1 MSRSGRVLCCGVP
14 HIAADDA
21 SMQPPAPDW
30 FTDALADAYE
40 PRSTTVDGVRV
51 DYRCWGPAADTGIVL
66 LHGSGAHAGW
76 WDHIGPQLARSA
88 RVVAIS
94 LSGHG
99 NSGRRPRYSNE
110 VWADEVAA
118 VIAAEGLIH
127 PTLVAHSMSGQVA
140 ATLAARP
147 DAHETPG
154 LNGVVFVDWVARDL
168 PPERVRIQRDRAY
181 RVYRRRADLATA
193 IRTFRPSP
201 RQPSAL
207 PYVLAH
213 IARSS
218 YREVADGWELAFDS
232 LIYDREPLLLAGA
245 QPLNCR
251 SVLLRAEH
259 GTVLPA
265 DLAAYAARAGAQFSW
280 VELPAAHHH
289 VMIDQPLVLVTGLRT
304 QLNAWAVADGTV
316 NVGSL

>member
-1 MSRSGRVLCCGVP
+1 
-14 HIAADDA
+14 
-21 SMQPPAPDW
+21 MQPAAPDW
-30 FTDALADAYE
+30 FTKALADAYE
-40 PRSTTVDGVRV
+40 PRSMTSDGVRV
-51 DYRCWGPAADTGIVL
+51 DYRCWGPAEGRGIVL

-76 WDHIGPQLARSA
+76 WDHIGPQLAGSA

-99 NSGRRPRYSNE
+99 TSGRRPRYSND

-118 VIAAEGLIH
+118 VIAAEGLTR

-147 DAHETPG
+147 DARETLE
-154 LNGVVFVDWVARDL
+154 LNGVVFVDWVARAL
-168 PPERVRIQRDRAY
+168 SPERVRIQRARAY

-193 IRTFRPSP
+193 IRAFRPSP
-201 RQPSAL
+201 RQPSSL

-213 IARSS
+213 IAGSS
-218 YREVADGWELAFDS
+218 YRESADGWELAFDS

-245 QPLNCR
+245 RPLNCR

-259 GTVLPA
+259 GTVRPDEVTA
-265 DLAAYAARAGAQFSW
+265 FAARAGAQFSS
-280 VELPAAHHH
+280 VDLPEAHHH
-289 VMIDQPLVLVTGLRT
+289 AMIDQPLVLVAGLRT
-304 QLNAWAVADGTV
+304 QLNAWAVADGGALSSV
-316 NVGSL
+316 